1 MNGSRDD
8 KAGGLNAACGSNP
21 ENPKIPVSLAPGMPN
36 GTFKGRRQAKN
47 PDSDKVGR
55 EIYDQN
61 SCFGRR
67 AGH

>member
-47 PDSDKVGR
+47 PDSDKMIQTR
-55 EIYDQN
+55 
-61 SCFGRR
+61 
-67 AGH
+67 